1 VVGGGSK
8 LCPNKQLFRGEI
20 YRGCNLHWSSMR
32 KQRVKR
38 AHVKTLQH
46 ERLSTAFTF
55 GLGAGKNQTSPAAF
69 ASGSDA
75 WFGFVAATLPG

>member
-1 VVGGGSK
+1 
-8 LCPNKQLFRGEI
+8 
-20 YRGCNLHWSSMR
+20 MR